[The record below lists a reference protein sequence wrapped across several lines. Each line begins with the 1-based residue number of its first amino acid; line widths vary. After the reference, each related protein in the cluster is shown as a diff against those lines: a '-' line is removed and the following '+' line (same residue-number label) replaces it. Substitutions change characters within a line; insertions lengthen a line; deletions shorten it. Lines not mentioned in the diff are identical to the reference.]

1 MDSILS
7 CMTAGHNIYTIN
19 RERKQLFLTHSL
31 LVPYLYKKTTINS
44 HSDYYARK
52 AAYLAKHGYT
62 EGLNHQYN
70 GTITPAMVKDSIA
83 NLRQLVFE
91 VTDACNLRCK
101 YCGYGEL
108 YSDHDERHAQKMQFS
123 TAKKTID
130 FLQEVWKD
138 SKQEFTIKNIF
149 ISFYGG
155 EPLLNMPFIRQVI
168 EYVESLHIANR
179 TIDYSMTT
187 NAMLLDKYM
196 DYLAEKKFHLLIS
209 LDGNKW
215 NNSYRVTP
223 GGESSFEKNI
233 ANVDKL
239 KEKYP
244 DYFEQYVNFN
254 AVLHNRSTVDEVY
267 HFIKD
272 RYGKKPQ
279 ITALNTTGI
288 RPEKKDEFNRMF
300 RNVDLKQSENYEGLL
315 DEMFMKSP
323 EYYGAC
329 LFLQQYNKNV
339 YRSYNDLFVS
349 EKTLNFIP
357 TGGCIPFSRKMF
369 ITVNGKLL
377 ACERI
382 GQQYGLGTAFP
393 DDDIELSYQSIAD
406 LYNNY
411 FDKLRA
417 QCKVCYMS
425 QSCIQCMF
433 NIDRFDSLEKV
444 ACPGFTNK
452 EKFGEYVG
460 QKVSFIEQ
468 HPESYER
475 VMEVVLA

>member
-1 MDSILS
+1 
-7 CMTAGHNIYTIN
+7 
-19 RERKQLFLTHSL
+19 
-31 LVPYLYKKTTINS
+31 
-44 HSDYYARK
+44 
-52 AAYLAKHGYT
+52 
-62 EGLNHQYN
+62 
-70 GTITPAMVKDSIA
+70 
-83 NLRQLVFE
+83 
-91 VTDACNLRCK
+91 
-101 YCGYGEL
+101 
-108 YSDHDERHAQKMQFS
+108 
-123 TAKKTID
+123 
-130 FLQEVWKD
+130 
-138 SKQEFTIKNIF
+138 
-149 ISFYGG
+149 
-155 EPLLNMPFIRQVI
+155 
-168 EYVESLHIANR
+168 
-179 TIDYSMTT
+179 
-187 NAMLLDKYM
+187 MLLSIK
-196 DYLAEKKFHLLIS
+196 LPQLPRTRLK
-209 LDGNKW
+209 NK
-215 NNSYRVTP
+215 TP
-223 GGESSFEKNI
+223 NERNV

-239 KEKYP
+239 KERYP

-300 RNVDLKQSENYEGLL
+300 RNVDLKESENYEALL

-339 YRSYNDLFVS
+339 YRSYNDLFAS
-349 EKTLNFIP
+349 EKALNFIP
-357 TGGCIPFSRKMF
+357 TGGCVPFSRKMF
-369 ITVNGKLL
+369 ITVNGKIL

-444 ACPGFTNK
+444 ACPGFANK
-452 EKFGEYVG
+452 EKFGAYVS